1 MTGDQAGLLV
11 LAGTL
16 VVATAGAWDL
26 VAAGAT
32 REELRERATGE
43 RSAAALG
50 ADAAGG

>member
-26 VAAGAT
+26 LAAGAA
-32 REELRERATGE
+32 RQELRSGPPA
-43 RSAAALG
+43 SAPSRC
-50 ADAAGG
+50 